1 MSMYFPYITGLQV
14 QQDYVLSAMPNAP
27 RLPYV
32 PRPQR
37 AVAARRMLSGLLHRA
52 ADQVAPIEEHELAA

>member
-1 MSMYFPYITGLQV
+1 MYLPYITALKAQE
-14 QQDYVLSAMPNAP
+14 DYVLSALPNAP
-27 RLPYV
+27 VRPYV

-37 AVAARRMLSGLLHRA
+37 AVTARRVLAGLLHRA